1 MSITLLIGAL
11 YGILFALLLWFAPR
25 NKFANRFLACL
36 LIVIAMRL
44 LPYIIGFAGYYDAYP
59 WLSFAPYNASLAFG
73 PLLYF
78 YAVGLSAAAPPPRW
92 RIHFVPVVLQL
103 LYYCIIFAQPLAFK
117 NAWNTAWHVPYLM
130 PAEQWLSLTSM
141 AIYWWLSLKHYRDY
155 QRWLVANVSDRED
168 HHVEWLRNFLIALAA
183 TLALW
188 IALVSLEQWVVR
200 LNYFQ
205 RFPFYVWLSVLTYYL
220 GTEGYRHARHR
231 YPLWTEG
238 EKMPESVATVAQD
251 IAPAA
256 QTVIQPSQEPS
267 VAPVSAAAPESAPA
281 PALAPPPLRDWQQQ
295 AYTWRDKIIAAGW
308 WQDPE
313 ITLAKLARKL
323 GTNTSDLSRAIND
336 GLGLNFNEL
345 INRLRVDAVKAAI
358 VAADPSQTEASLLDI
373 AFAAGFSSKASFNR
387 SFKLYTGQ
395 TPSQY
400 RAQVGIKS

>member
-1 MSITLLIGAL
+1 
-11 YGILFALLLWFAPR
+11 
-25 NKFANRFLACL
+25 
-36 LIVIAMRL
+36 
-44 LPYIIGFAGYYDAYP
+44 
-59 WLSFAPYNASLAFG
+59 
-73 PLLYF
+73 
-78 YAVGLSAAAPPPRW
+78 
-92 RIHFVPVVLQL
+92 
-103 LYYCIIFAQPLAFK
+103 
-117 NAWNTAWHVPYLM
+117 
-130 PAEQWLSLTSM
+130 
-141 AIYWWLSLKHYRDY
+141 
-155 QRWLVANVSDRED
+155 
-168 HHVEWLRNFLIALAA
+168 
-183 TLALW
+183 
-188 IALVSLEQWVVR
+188 
-200 LNYFQ
+200 
-205 RFPFYVWLSVLTYYL
+205 
-220 GTEGYRHARHR
+220 
-231 YPLWTEG
+231 
-238 EKMPESVATVAQD
+238 MPESVATVAQD